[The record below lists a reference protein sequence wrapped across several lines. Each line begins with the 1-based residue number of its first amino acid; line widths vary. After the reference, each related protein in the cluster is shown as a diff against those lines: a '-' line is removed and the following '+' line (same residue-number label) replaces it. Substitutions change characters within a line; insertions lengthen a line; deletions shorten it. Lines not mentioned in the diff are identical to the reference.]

1 MGVFSVNEY
10 DRLAVEYANKLGE
23 AFPIY
28 GVAYG
33 SEQELL
39 EIMRK
44 AIEDGKPVE
53 PKYSDDTEV
62 MY

>member
-1 MGVFSVNEY
+1 MNEY
-10 DRLAVEYANKLGE
+10 DRLAVEYANKFGE

-33 SEQELL
+33 TEEELL

-44 AIEDGKPVE
+44 AIEDGKPVV
-53 PKYSDDTEV
+53 PKYADDPNI

>member
-1 MGVFSVNEY
+1 MNEY
-10 DRLAVEYANKLGE
+10 DRLAVEYANKFGE

-33 SEQELL
+33 TEEELL

-44 AIEDGKPVE
+44 AIEDGKPVM
-53 PKYSDDTEV
+53 PKYADDPNI